1 MILHQKTT
9 LIGKLELLQG
19 LDQEILESLS
29 EEDMVGEIE
38 TADRFQDKVNFVIAR
53 LDAVFPAVSTPRM
66 RPIPSTSDEPTSE
79 NGQTEKVSAEFVSS
93 PRVKLP
99 KLGLKKFDRDIT
111 KWCTF
116 WDSFE
121 ACIYENTNIAS
132 TDKFH
137 YLKSLLEKTAC
148 EAVQDYP

>member
-1 MILHQKTT
+1 METANEVLQFIHENPSSVSEQRPVILHQKTT
-9 LIGKLELLQG
+9 LNEWLELLQG

-29 EEDMVGEIE
+29 EGGIIIVEEIE
-38 TADRFQDKVNFVIAR
+38 TADLFQDKVDFVIAR

-79 NGQTEKVSAEFVSS
+79 NGQTETVSAEFVSS

-99 KLGLKKFDRDIT
+99 KLSLKKFDRDIT

-116 WDSFE
+116 
-121 ACIYENTNIAS
+121 
-132 TDKFH
+132 
-137 YLKSLLEKTAC
+137 
-148 EAVQDYP
+148 